1 MSVHSILRNDH
12 SFASRAARFVNEREQ
27 RIYSLLHDGSVDLA
41 VTASMPDDSLYGYA
55 HLLTERMLLVHA
67 PAMSEAI
74 GSAPG
79 AQTLA
84 SLPLIAYDEELPL
97 IRALWAVMFQKAP
110 EMQAAFTI
118 ADLRIIRE

>member
-1 MSVHSILRNDH
+1 MIIPSQAGPHVSLMKGNSAFTRFCMTEASI
-12 SFASRAARFVNEREQ
+12 SP
-27 RIYSLLHDGSVDLA
+27 
-41 VTASMPDDSLYGYA
+41 MPDDSLYGYA
-55 HLLTERMLLVHA
+55 HLLTERMLFVHA